1 MESSDLTQDK
11 LFMDL
16 MAAYLAQMDSAV
28 RISKTLCDHC
38 EEEDK
43 ELTGDDIICGLIYR
57 LMVPMK
63 QDEMDKSLGN
73 AKEILSGDDEEDEI
87 DDGGLDNRLDEQLDY
102 DEIEETYEKPE
113 ISRKIKTNSC
123 ECEVCSKV
131 RECLINYKSY
141 EPNDQLA
148 QKFKDSI
155 QETCDKY
162 KIYI

>member
-1 MESSDLTQDK
+1 MESSDLSQDK

-16 MAAYLAQMDSAV
+16 MTAYLAQMDSAV

-38 EEEDK
+38 EEKDK

-57 LMVPMK
+57 LMVPME
-63 QDEMDKSLGN
+63 QDEMDTSLGN
-73 AKEILSGDDEEDEI
+73 AKEILSGDEEDE
-87 DDGGLDNRLDEQLDY
+87 DGEQDQQLDY

>member
-1 MESSDLTQDK
+1 MESTDLTQDK

-16 MAAYLAQMDSAV
+16 MTAYLAQMDSAV

-57 LMVPMK
+57 LMVPME

-73 AKEILSGDDEEDEI
+73 AKEIISGDEEEE
-87 DDGGLDNRLDEQLDY
+87 LDELLDY

>member
-38 EEEDK
+38 EEKDK

-57 LMVPMK
+57 LMVPME

-73 AKEILSGDDEEDEI
+73 AKEILSGEEDES
-87 DDGGLDNRLDEQLDY
+87 ETEY
-102 DEIEETYEKPE
+102 DEIEEIYEKPE
-113 ISRKIKTNSC
+113 ISHKIKTNSC
-123 ECEVCSKV
+123 ECGVCSKV

-155 QETCDKY
+155 QETCEKY

>member
-57 LMVPMK
+57 LMVPME

-73 AKEILSGDDEEDEI
+73 AKEILSGEEDES
-87 DDGGLDNRLDEQLDY
+87 ETEY
-102 DEIEETYEKPE
+102 DEIEEIYEKPE

-123 ECEVCSKV
+123 ECGVCSKV

>member
-1 MESSDLTQDK
+1 MESPDLTQDK

-16 MAAYLAQMDSAV
+16 MTAYLAQMDSAV
-28 RISKTLCDHC
+28 KISKTLCDHC

-57 LMVPMK
+57 LMIPME
-63 QDEMDKSLGN
+63 QDELDESLDN
-73 AKEILSGDDEEDEI
+73 AKKILSEDSEEEEE
-87 DDGGLDNRLDEQLDY
+87 NY
-102 DEIEETYEKPE
+102 DEIEETYEKPK
-113 ISRKIKTNSC
+113 ISRKIKTNPC

-155 QETCDKY
+155 QETCEKY

>member
-16 MAAYLAQMDSAV
+16 MTAYLAQMDSAV
-28 RISKTLCDHC
+28 RISKTLCDHY
-38 EEEDK
+38 EEKDK

-57 LMVPMK
+57 LMVPME

-73 AKEILSGDDEEDEI
+73 AKEILSGGEDGEQDEHEQDQ
-87 DDGGLDNRLDEQLDY
+87 QLDY

-123 ECEVCSKV
+123 ECGVCSKV

>member
-16 MAAYLAQMDSAV
+16 MTAYLAQMDSAV
-28 RISKTLCDHC
+28 RISKTLCDHY
-38 EEEDK
+38 EEKDK

-57 LMVPMK
+57 LMVPME
-63 QDEMDKSLGN
+63 QDEMDTSLGN
-73 AKEILSGDDEEDEI
+73 AKEILSGDEEDDE
-87 DDGGLDNRLDEQLDY
+87 DGEQDQQLDY

-155 QETCDKY
+155 QETCEKY

>member
-1 MESSDLTQDK
+1 MYSMESSDLTQDK

-16 MAAYLAQMDSAV
+16 MTAYLAQMDSAV

-38 EEEDK
+38 EEKDK

-57 LMVPMK
+57 LMIPME

-73 AKEILSGDDEEDEI
+73 AKEILSGDSEGEDEE
-87 DDGGLDNRLDEQLDY
+87 GDY

-123 ECEVCSKV
+123 ECGVCSKV

>member
-16 MAAYLAQMDSAV
+16 MTAYLAQMDSAV
-28 RISKTLCDHC
+28 RISKTLCDHY
-38 EEEDK
+38 EEKDK

-57 LMVPMK
+57 LMIPME
-63 QDEMDKSLGN
+63 QDEMDTSLGN
-73 AKEILSGDDEEDEI
+73 AKEILSGDSEEEDEE
-87 DDGGLDNRLDEQLDY
+87 GDY

-155 QETCDKY
+155 QETCEKY
-162 KIYI
+162 RIYI

>member
-1 MESSDLTQDK
+1 MESTDLTQEK

-16 MAAYLAQMDSAV
+16 MTAYLAQMDSAV
-28 RISKTLCDHC
+28 KISKTLCDHC
-38 EEEDK
+38 EGEDK

-57 LMVPMK
+57 LMIPME
-63 QDEMDKSLGN
+63 QDEMDKSLDN
-73 AKEILSGDDEEDEI
+73 AKKVLSGESEEEEEEDSEEE
-87 DDGGLDNRLDEQLDY
+87 NY
-102 DEIEETYEKPE
+102 DEIEETYEKPK

-155 QETCDKY
+155 QETCEKY

>member
-16 MAAYLAQMDSAV
+16 MTAYLAQMDSAV
-28 RISKTLCDHC
+28 RISKTLCEHY
-38 EEEDK
+38 EEKDK

-57 LMVPMK
+57 LMVPME
-63 QDEMDKSLGN
+63 QDEMDTSLGN
-73 AKEILSGDDEEDEI
+73 AKEILSGDEEEGE
-87 DDGGLDNRLDEQLDY
+87 DGELKDNLDY
-102 DEIEETYEKPE
+102 DEIEEIYEKPE

-155 QETCDKY
+155 QETCEKY

>member
-16 MAAYLAQMDSAV
+16 MTAYLAQMDSAV
-28 RISKTLCDHC
+28 RISKTLCDHY
-38 EEEDK
+38 EEKDK

-57 LMVPMK
+57 LMVPME

-73 AKEILSGDDEEDEI
+73 AKEILSGESEEEDE
-87 DDGGLDNRLDEQLDY
+87 EEDY

>member
-16 MAAYLAQMDSAV
+16 MTAYLAQMDSAV
-28 RISKTLCDHC
+28 RISKTLCDHY
-38 EEEDK
+38 EEKDK

-57 LMVPMK
+57 LMIPME
-63 QDEMDKSLGN
+63 QDEMDTSLGN
-73 AKEILSGDDEEDEI
+73 AKEILSGDEEEGQDDEEQ
-87 DDGGLDNRLDEQLDY
+87 DDKQRGNLDY

-155 QETCDKY
+155 QETCEKY

>member
-16 MAAYLAQMDSAV
+16 MTAYLAQMDSAV
-28 RISKTLCDHC
+28 RISKILCDHC
-38 EEEDK
+38 GEKDK

-57 LMVPMK
+57 LMIPME
-63 QDEMDKSLGN
+63 QDEMDTSLGN
-73 AKEILSGDDEEDEI
+73 AKEILSGEEDES
-87 DDGGLDNRLDEQLDY
+87 ETEY

-113 ISRKIKTNSC
+113 VSRKIKTNSC
-123 ECEVCSKV
+123 ECGVCSKV

>member
-16 MAAYLAQMDSAV
+16 MTAYLAQMDSAV
-28 RISKTLCDHC
+28 RISKTLCDHYG
-38 EEEDK
+38 EKDK
-43 ELTGDDIICGLIYR
+43 ELSGDDIICGLIYR
-57 LMVPMK
+57 LMIPME
-63 QDEMDKSLGN
+63 QDEMDTSLGN
-73 AKEILSGDDEEDEI
+73 AKEILSGDSEEEDEE
-87 DDGGLDNRLDEQLDY
+87 GDY

-123 ECEVCSKV
+123 ECGVCSKV

>member
-16 MAAYLAQMDSAV
+16 MTAYLAQMDSAV

-57 LMVPMK
+57 LMVPME
-63 QDEMDKSLGN
+63 QDEMDQSLGN
-73 AKEILSGDDEEDEI
+73 ATKVLDPEYSSDSEEGDDEEQLGD
-87 DDGGLDNRLDEQLDY
+87 RLDY
-102 DEIEETYEKPE
+102 DEIGETYEKPE

>member
-16 MAAYLAQMDSAV
+16 MTAYLAQMDSAV
-28 RISKTLCDHC
+28 RISKTLCDHY
-38 EEEDK
+38 EEKDK

-57 LMVPMK
+57 LMVPME

-73 AKEILSGDDEEDEI
+73 AKEILSGESEEEDEQ
-87 DDGGLDNRLDEQLDY
+87 DGELDQQLDQQLDY
-102 DEIEETYEKPE
+102 DEIQETYKKPE

>member
-1 MESSDLTQDK
+1 MESSDLTQEK

-16 MAAYLAQMDSAV
+16 MTAYLAQMDSAV
-28 RISKTLCDHC
+28 RISKILCDHC
-38 EEEDK
+38 EEKDK

-57 LMVPMK
+57 LMVPME
-63 QDEMDKSLGN
+63 QDEMNKSLDN
-73 AKEILSGDDEEDEI
+73 AKEILSGDEEGEDEEGE
-87 DDGGLDNRLDEQLDY
+87 LKNNLDY
-102 DEIEETYEKPE
+102 DEIEETYDKPE

-131 RECLINYKSY
+131 RECLTNYKSY
-141 EPNDQLA
+141 EPNDQLS

>member
-1 MESSDLTQDK
+1 MYSMESSDLTQDK

-16 MAAYLAQMDSAV
+16 MTAYLAQMDSAV
-28 RISKTLCDHC
+28 RISKTLCDHY
-38 EEEDK
+38 EEKDK

-57 LMVPMK
+57 LMVPME

-73 AKEILSGDDEEDEI
+73 AMKVLDPGYSSDSEEE
-87 DDGGLDNRLDEQLDY
+87 EELDY

-123 ECEVCSKV
+123 ECGVCSKV

-148 QKFKDSI
+148 QKFRDSI
-155 QETCDKY
+155 KETCEKY
-162 KIYI
+162 RIYI

>member
-16 MAAYLAQMDSAV
+16 MTAYLAQMDSAV
-28 RISKTLCDHC
+28 RISKTLCDHY
-38 EEEDK
+38 EEKDK

-57 LMVPMK
+57 LMVPME
-63 QDEMDKSLGN
+63 QDEMDTSLGN
-73 AKEILSGDDEEDEI
+73 AKEILSGDEEEDEEGELK
-87 DDGGLDNRLDEQLDY
+87 DSLDY

>member
-11 LFMDL
+11 LFMNL
-16 MAAYLAQMDSAV
+16 MTAYLAQMDSAV
-28 RISKTLCDHC
+28 RISKTLCDHY
-38 EEEDK
+38 EEKDK

-57 LMVPMK
+57 LMVPME

-73 AKEILSGDDEEDEI
+73 AKEILSGESEEEDE
-87 DDGGLDNRLDEQLDY
+87 EEDY

>member
-16 MAAYLAQMDSAV
+16 MTAYLAQMDSAV
-28 RISKTLCDHC
+28 RISKTLCDHY
-38 EEEDK
+38 EEKDK

-57 LMVPMK
+57 LMVPME
-63 QDEMDKSLGN
+63 QDEMDTSLGN
-73 AKEILSGDDEEDEI
+73 AKEILSGESGESEEDE
-87 DDGGLDNRLDEQLDY
+87 DGEQDRQMDY

-141 EPNDQLA
+141 EPNDQLS

-155 QETCDKY
+155 QETCEKY

>member
-1 MESSDLTQDK
+1 MESADLTQDK

-38 EEEDK
+38 EEKDK
-43 ELTGDDIICGLIYR
+43 ELNGDDIICGLIYR
-57 LMVPMK
+57 LMIPME
-63 QDEMDKSLGN
+63 QDEMDQSLGN
-73 AKEILSGDDEEDEI
+73 AKQILSGDSEEEDEEG
-87 DDGGLDNRLDEQLDY
+87 DDEKLDY

-155 QETCDKY
+155 QETCEKY

>member
-1 MESSDLTQDK
+1 MESTDLTQDK

-16 MAAYLAQMDSAV
+16 MTAYLAQMDSAV
-28 RISKTLCDHC
+28 KISKTLSEHY

-57 LMVPMK
+57 LMIPME
-63 QDEMDKSLGN
+63 QDEMDESLDN
-73 AKEILSGDDEEDEI
+73 AKKVLSGDSEEEDE
-87 DDGGLDNRLDEQLDY
+87 NYDEKY

-113 ISRKIKTNSC
+113 ISRKIKTNTC

-131 RECLINYKSY
+131 RECLINYQSY

-155 QETCDKY
+155 QETCGKY

>member
-16 MAAYLAQMDSAV
+16 MTAYLAQMDSAV
-28 RISKTLCDHC
+28 RISKTLCDHY
-38 EEEDK
+38 EEKDK

-57 LMVPMK
+57 LMIPMK
-63 QDEMDKSLGN
+63 QDEMDTSLGN
-73 AKEILSGDDEEDEI
+73 AKEILSGESGESEEDE
-87 DDGGLDNRLDEQLDY
+87 DEEQDQHLDY

-155 QETCDKY
+155 QETCEKY

>member
-1 MESSDLTQDK
+1 MESTDLTQDK

-57 LMVPMK
+57 LMVPME

-73 AKEILSGDDEEDEI
+73 AKEILSGEEEDES
-87 DDGGLDNRLDEQLDY
+87 ETDY

>member
-1 MESSDLTQDK
+1 MESSDLTQEK

-16 MAAYLAQMDSAV
+16 MTAYLAQMDSAV
-28 RISKTLCDHC
+28 RISKTLCDHY

-57 LMVPMK
+57 LMIPME

-73 AKEILSGDDEEDEI
+73 AKEILSEESGEE
-87 DDGGLDNRLDEQLDY
+87 GESETEY
-102 DEIEETYEKPE
+102 DEIEEIYEKPE

-123 ECEVCSKV
+123 ECEVCSTV
-131 RECLINYKSY
+131 RECLTNYKSY

>member
-1 MESSDLTQDK
+1 MESTDLTQDK

-16 MAAYLAQMDSAV
+16 MTAYLAQMDSAV
-28 RISKTLCDHC
+28 KISKTLSEHC

-57 LMVPMK
+57 LMIPME
-63 QDEMDKSLGN
+63 QEEMDESLDN
-73 AKEILSGDDEEDEI
+73 AKKVLSGESEEEDE
-87 DDGGLDNRLDEQLDY
+87 GGEGGEGGESETDY
-102 DEIEETYEKPE
+102 DEIEETYEKPK

-155 QETCDKY
+155 QETCEKY

>member
-16 MAAYLAQMDSAV
+16 MTAYLAQMDSAV
-28 RISKTLCDHC
+28 RISKTLCDHY
-38 EEEDK
+38 EEKDK

-57 LMVPMK
+57 LMVPME

-73 AKEILSGDDEEDEI
+73 AKEILSGGEDGEQDEHEQDQ
-87 DDGGLDNRLDEQLDY
+87 QLDY

-141 EPNDQLA
+141 KPNDQLA

>member
-16 MAAYLAQMDSAV
+16 MTAYLAQMDSAV

-57 LMVPMK
+57 LMVPME

-73 AKEILSGDDEEDEI
+73 AKEIISGEEEDES
-87 DDGGLDNRLDEQLDY
+87 ETDY

>member
-1 MESSDLTQDK
+1 MESSDLTQEK

-16 MAAYLAQMDSAV
+16 MTAYLAQMDSAV
-28 RISKTLCDHC
+28 RISKILCDHY
-38 EEEDK
+38 EEKDK
-43 ELTGDDIICGLIYR
+43 ELNGDDIICGLIYR
-57 LMVPMK
+57 LMIPME
-63 QDEMDKSLGN
+63 QDEIDKSLDN
-73 AKEILSGDDEEDEI
+73 AKEILSGGSEEEESEEEESEDDEQ
-87 DDGGLDNRLDEQLDY
+87 GY
-102 DEIEETYEKPE
+102 DEIEETYGKPE

-155 QETCDKY
+155 QETCEKY
-162 KIYI
+162 RIYI

>member
-1 MESSDLTQDK
+1 MESPDLTQEK

-16 MAAYLAQMDSAV
+16 MTAYLAQMDSAV
-28 RISKTLCDHC
+28 KISKTLCDHC

-57 LMVPMK
+57 LMIPME
-63 QDEMDKSLGN
+63 QDEMDKSLDN
-73 AKEILSGDDEEDEI
+73 AKKILSEDSEEEE
-87 DDGGLDNRLDEQLDY
+87 NY
-102 DEIEETYEKPE
+102 DEIEETYEKPN

-123 ECEVCSKV
+123 ECDVCSKV

-141 EPNDQLA
+141 EPDDQLA

-155 QETCDKY
+155 QETCEKY

>member
-1 MESSDLTQDK
+1 MESVDLTQDK

-16 MAAYLAQMDSAV
+16 MTAYLAQMDSAV
-28 RISKTLCDHC
+28 KISKTLCDHC

-57 LMVPMK
+57 LMIPME
-63 QDEMDKSLGN
+63 QDELDESLDN
-73 AKEILSGDDEEDEI
+73 AKKILSEDSEEEEE
-87 DDGGLDNRLDEQLDY
+87 NY
-102 DEIEETYEKPE
+102 DEIEETYGKPK

-123 ECEVCSKV
+123 ECDVCSKV
-131 RECLINYKSY
+131 RECLINYQSY

-155 QETCDKY
+155 QETCEKY

>member
-16 MAAYLAQMDSAV
+16 MTAYLAQMDSAV
-28 RISKTLCDHC
+28 RISKTLCDHY
-38 EEEDK
+38 EEKDK

-57 LMVPMK
+57 LMVPME
-63 QDEMDKSLGN
+63 QDEMDTSLGN
-73 AKEILSGDDEEDEI
+73 AKEILSGDEEEGQDDEEQ
-87 DDGGLDNRLDEQLDY
+87 DDKQRGTLDY

-113 ISRKIKTNSC
+113 ISRKIKTNNC